1 MVRLMAQRECCRQTI
16 EAGVAGRQTEPQQAV
31 GPVKASAPDVLPRQC
46 AVQLQCIGTPGEA
59 KQRRAADDRK
69 SALHKNL
76 IKFARLL
83 CKYAARPIGPW
94 LVAQRGRADVQRGA
108 GARPRAECGGDA
120 PDHIGRTDRKTEA
133 QPGKAIEFA
142 ERAQDHHRQIGAHR
156 HRADIR
162 IDIGEGLIK
171 HQPATTVF
179 QSSSGTHQRGTTG
192 DASIGIVGVDDDD
205 MNGAFGHFAEIGNR
219 DDVAP
224 GLRPGGR
231 VLAIGRPNDGNLPR
245 CGKIRQP
252 LDQHLC
258 SGSGSDVSA
267 IRHAIGFSS
276 GGHQGILIGAR
287 RQALPYVNRQTRGDR
302 PRTRVDSGREV
313 KPIVRRT
320 AMARD
325 CFGQVTTM
333 LHTRFM
339 PSSASKREGVQGAF
353 ISIGMMACVM
363 MICAGLP
370 GTSHAANL
378 PRVASINLCT
388 DQLLMTLA
396 DPEQILG
403 LSPYSRDV
411 ARSWD
416 AAKAGKFPRL
426 SGEAEDV
433 LVLNPDIV
441 VAGRFTKRATRELL
455 KEKGLRVVEFDAAR
469 SLDDVKNEIWQ
480 MGGLVLHPDRA
491 ATEVQRLDTAIARAR
506 AVVSRRPY
514 RVLALSRRG
523 WVSGGDSL
531 TSSLLATA
539 GLDNAASDLG
549 YKLGGFASLE
559 TIVSLRPDFLL
570 VSDGGDF
577 AEDEG
582 RAFMLHPALERFYPA
597 SKRLVIPEK
606 LTVCGGSML
615 SEALDRLTSELERVA
630 H

>member
-1 MVRLMAQRECCRQTI
+1 MV
-16 EAGVAGRQTEPQQAV
+16 
-31 GPVKASAPDVLPRQC
+31 
-46 AVQLQCIGTPGEA
+46 
-59 KQRRAADDRK
+59 
-69 SALHKNL
+69 
-76 IKFARLL
+76 
-83 CKYAARPIGPW
+83 
-94 LVAQRGRADVQRGA
+94 
-108 GARPRAECGGDA
+108 
-120 PDHIGRTDRKTEA
+120 
-133 QPGKAIEFA
+133 
-142 ERAQDHHRQIGAHR
+142 
-156 HRADIR
+156 
-162 IDIGEGLIK
+162 
-171 HQPATTVF
+171 
-179 QSSSGTHQRGTTG
+179 
-192 DASIGIVGVDDDD
+192 
-205 MNGAFGHFAEIGNR
+205 
-219 DDVAP
+219 
-224 GLRPGGR
+224 
-231 VLAIGRPNDGNLPR
+231 
-245 CGKIRQP
+245 
-252 LDQHLC
+252 
-258 SGSGSDVSA
+258 
-267 IRHAIGFSS
+267 
-276 GGHQGILIGAR
+276 
-287 RQALPYVNRQTRGDR
+287 
-302 PRTRVDSGREV
+302 
-313 KPIVRRT
+313 
-320 AMARD
+320 RD
-325 CFGQVTTM
+325 CFGQVTTV

-339 PSSASKREGVQGAF
+339 PSSVSKREGVRSAF
-353 ISIGMMACVM
+353 TSIGMMACVM

-370 GTSHAANL
+370 GSSHAAGL

-416 AAKAGKFPRL
+416 AAKASKFPRL

-455 KEKGLRVVEFDAAR
+455 KEKGLRVAEFDAAR
-469 SLDDVKNEIWQ
+469 SLEDVKKQIRQ
-480 MGGLVLHPDRA
+480 MGDLVQHPERA
-491 ATEVQRLDTAIARAR
+491 AAEIQRLDAAIAHTRE
-506 AVVSRRPY
+506 VVSRKPY

-539 GLDNAASDLG
+539 GLSNAAADLG

-559 TIVSLRPDFLL
+559 AIVSLRPDFLL

-582 RAFMLHPALERFYPA
+582 RAFMLHPALERLYPE